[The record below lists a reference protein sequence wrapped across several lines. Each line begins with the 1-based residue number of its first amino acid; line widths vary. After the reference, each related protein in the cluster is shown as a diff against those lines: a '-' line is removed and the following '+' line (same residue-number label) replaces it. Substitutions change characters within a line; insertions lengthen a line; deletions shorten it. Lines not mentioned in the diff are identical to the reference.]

1 MLVNHFNSNKKSV
14 TINYVFV
21 INYYTFIALK
31 NPVNTGDNSKM
42 VPEAGLE
49 PARGLNLAGF

>member
-1 MLVNHFNSNKKSV
+1 MYGYKVPFGTFYLTKKPVLSWQIEKQ
-14 TINYVFV
+14 IN
-21 INYYTFIALK
+21 K

>member
-1 MLVNHFNSNKKSV
+1 MYGYKVPFGTFYLTKKPALSWLIEKQ
-14 TINYVFV
+14 IN
-21 INYYTFIALK
+21 K